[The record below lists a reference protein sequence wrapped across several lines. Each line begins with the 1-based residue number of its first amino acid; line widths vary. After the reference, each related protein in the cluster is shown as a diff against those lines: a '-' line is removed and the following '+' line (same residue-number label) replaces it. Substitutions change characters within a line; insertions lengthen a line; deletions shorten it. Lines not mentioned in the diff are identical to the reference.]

1 MGWTRALDLVER
13 ALRAG
18 AARPSRFCTR
28 HGTSE
33 GSPQID
39 SIQSSGADHIAAAQ
53 LERIEPSF
61 FPESSIAKVV

>member
-13 ALRAG
+13 ALRGG
-18 AARPSRFCTR
+18 AARQAASALAMGHPR
-28 HGTSE
+28 

-61 FPESSIAKVV
+61 FPKSSIAKVD